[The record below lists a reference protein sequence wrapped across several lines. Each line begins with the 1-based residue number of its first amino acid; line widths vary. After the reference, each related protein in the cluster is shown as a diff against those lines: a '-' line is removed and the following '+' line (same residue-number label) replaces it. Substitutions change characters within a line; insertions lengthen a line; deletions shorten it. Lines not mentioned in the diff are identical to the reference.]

1 MDRHLS
7 SRMYQAVR
15 DFSTSEAHANAA
27 EILKKHYESSSCI
40 PRFKGT
46 SETALFNSN
55 VSTMATSSEDR
66 DPLPEDL
73 SERLAP
79 RQAHIVSSH
88 ALQRWDGY
96 VLDIGPDSF
105 RARLTDLT
113 NPSVQSDAEEVEVS
127 LEELDADSRARLA
140 PGRLFQWSIG
150 YELSR
155 SGQKTRFSRIVVRQ
169 LPIWT
174 PSELDQARAEG
185 KELAQAI
192 RWE

>member
-1 MDRHLS
+1 MISAS
-7 SRMYQAVR
+7 STA
-15 DFSTSEAHANAA
+15 EARADPA
-27 EILKKHYESSSCI
+27 EILKKHYDSRSCF
-40 PRFKGT
+40 PRSEGT
-46 SETALFNSN
+46 SETALFNSD
-55 VSTMATSSEDR
+55 VSTMAASSEDR

-73 SERLAP
+73 PERLSS
-79 RQAHIVSSH
+79 RQAYIVSSH

-96 VLDIGPDSF
+96 VLDVGPNSF

-113 NPSVQSDAEEVEVS
+113 SRSVQPDAEEVQIS
-127 LEELDADSRARLA
+127 LEELDAESRALLA

-174 PSELDQARAEG
+174 SGELDQARSEA